1 VHRPSICS
9 MGPKPLRAVLLGLVL
24 FVLLFSAAGTP
35 SYAAGGA
42 AGRTPSHRSRS
53 HDSRVVTVTAALQRL
68 ESSGAIAHT
77 TYLLYQH
84 AFAAAKR
91 SLARLSG
98 TRRDELGAVLAN
110 VEAMA
115 RKGQLIVSRLPVVFT
130 TVERNRA
137 FWTTQSLPG
146 ADERVSFSGSRL
158 VWEYYP
164 GQGIEIQWLG
174 TFGEANGYYLSHQ
187 TTALREVLDEAIA
200 LATRRAGGIAWEYLF
215 EFDGG
220 VPPWSSGLS
229 QGTAL
234 QALSRAYSRTHE
246 AQYLDAA
253 REALGLFRT
262 RPSVGV
268 LMRTHVGSHYLEYT
282 YAPSERILNGFV
294 QSLVGLYEYAKLSG
308 DPEGQQL
315 FEAGDAEARAETP
328 RYDTG
333 AWSMYDQHSESDL
346 SYHELLAEFLEHLC
360 ERTKTGEPLAT
371 VHAPI
376 PGDEIYCTTAMRFR
390 EYVKTAPVIALLTDN
405 LRTRQRAGVQLKL
418 SKVASVSMSISLGGR
433 TVWTNSATV
442 EGGKPRLLWVTP
454 SKPGSYTVT
463 LKARDLAGNE
473 AKATGTILLS
483 KRATAKRSAVPAVHL
498 SRAWRSQPNLDPHRL
513 P

>member
-1 VHRPSICS
+1 VPA
-9 MGPKPLRAVLLGLVL
+9 KPFRALTIAIALSAL
-24 FVLLFSAAGTP
+24 SSAPAAGARP
-35 SYAAGGA
+35 
-42 AGRTPSHRSRS
+42 
-53 HDSRVVTVTAALQRL
+53 VTVTAALQRL
-68 ESSGAIAHT
+68 QRGGSISQE
-77 TYLLYQH
+77 TYLQYQR

-91 SLARLSG
+91 SLGRLSG
-98 TRRDELGAVLAN
+98 TRHEELGAVLGN

-115 RKGQLIVSRLPVVFT
+115 AKGQLIVSRLPVVFE
-130 TVERNRA
+130 TVQRNREW
-137 FWTTQSLPG
+137 WTTRYLP
-146 ADERVSFSGSRL
+146 ASSERVSFEGSRL
-158 VWEYYP
+158 VWEHYS

-174 TFGEANGYYLSHQ
+174 TFGEANGYYLSHN

-220 VPPWSSGLS
+220 APPWSSGLS

-253 REALGLFRT
+253 KEALGLFRT
-262 RPSVGV
+262 RPPSGV
-268 LMRTHVGSHYLEYT
+268 LEHRPAGSHYLEYT
-282 YAPSERILNGFV
+282 YARGERILNGYI

-308 DPEGQQL
+308 DPEGQTL
-315 FEAGDAEARAETP
+315 FEAGDANARAETP

-333 AWSMYDQHSESDL
+333 AWSLYDQHSESDL

-360 ERTKTGEPLAT
+360 ERTQTGEPLAT
-371 VHAPI
+371 THTPI
-376 PGDEIYCTTAMRFR
+376 PGDEVYCATAKRFR
-390 EYVKTAPVIALLTDN
+390 EYVKTAPVIALLTQN

-418 SKVASVSMSISLGGR
+418 SKVASVSMSISIGGR
-433 TVWTNSATV
+433 TVWSNSATV

-454 SKPGSYTVT
+454 SKPGTYTVT

-473 AKATGTILLS
+473 GSATGTIALS
-483 KRATAKRSAVPAVHL
+483 RTATAKHARASVASAAGPSRPA
-498 SRAWRSQPNLDPHRL
+498 RRL
-513 P
+513 PRM